1 MKITT
6 EKMTIE
12 ANAEE
17 LRQSNNLAESF
28 AQVLRK
34 CFNGSAYQ
42 EEEEEEDEEEAGEE
56 QDGD

>member
-12 ANAEE
+12 TNAEE
-17 LRQSNNLAESF
+17 LRQSNSLSESF
-28 AQVLRK
+28 TQLLQK
-34 CFNGSAYQ
+34 CFNGGADPK
-42 EEEEEEDEEEAGEE
+42 EEEEEDAGGE

>member
-12 ANAEE
+12 TNAEE
-17 LRQSNNLAESF
+17 LRQSNSLAESF
-28 AQVLRK
+28 VQLMRR
-34 CFNGSAYQ
+34 CFNGSTDP
-42 EEEEEEDEEEAGEE
+42 EEEGEEEAGGE

>member
-17 LRQSNNLAESF
+17 LRQSNGLAESF
-28 AQVLRK
+28 TQLLRR
-34 CFNGSAYQ
+34 CFNGGAYQ
-42 EEEEEEDEEEAGEE
+42 EEEEEEEAGGE